1 LNAMQPEFEDE
12 EPINPFDFW
21 SGANFRLKIRKV
33 EGYWNYDKSEFD
45 SSSPLLSDD
54 DALEAIWKKEYS
66 LSALVAPDQFK
77 TYDELEKRLNY
88 VMGKGAVA
96 PKSAS
101 ADEEEAYESYIP
113 KKTREDDV
121 MAELEES
128 YRKSK
133 SAPAMPESMRQE
145 LNNLSSSNS
154 DEDEDDAMS
163 YFSKLADS

>member
-1 LNAMQPEFEDE
+1 M
-12 EPINPFDFW
+12 
-21 SGANFRLKIRKV
+21 
-33 EGYWNYDKSEFD
+33 
-45 SSSPLLSDD
+45 
-54 DALEAIWKKEYS
+54 
-66 LSALVAPDQFK
+66 
-77 TYDELEKRLNY
+77 
-88 VMGKGAVA
+88 
-96 PKSAS
+96 
-101 ADEEEAYESYIP
+101 P